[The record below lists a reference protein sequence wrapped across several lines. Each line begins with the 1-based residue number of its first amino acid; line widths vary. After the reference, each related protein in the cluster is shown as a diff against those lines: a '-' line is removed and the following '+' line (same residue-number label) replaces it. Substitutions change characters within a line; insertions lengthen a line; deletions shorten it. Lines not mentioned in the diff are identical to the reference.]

1 MRVLVPRVHVE
12 VFRPTQVPDTT
23 EAGNETTVR
32 INPKYQPTELL
43 YVRTA
48 IIEDRRIKG
57 IQFEETAL
65 FGGFI
70 EINIAEDPQ
79 SELFDKFLPNDH
91 VEVFYSDTVK
101 RSGTDEENFMHN
113 LNVQA
118 DYDFTSDVPKFQ
130 GASWK
135 SDLKYRPTMV
145 TTQLHAWDYL
155 RIMQYVNIPRGVRK
169 NKTLSTRIKINQ
181 DNPQEVRLKATQQ
194 REKFGDD
201 MLDFIDGAI
210 DSFVDNNETISIYG
224 QNHLGVEH
232 QSERGIVSG
241 LKFSAT
247 NAKTRARPIMTLYN
261 AGIGEHCHEKIRN
274 HETYSKFNEIVIN
287 KFGVPTPVL
296 PNQNETRRRSTT
308 WSESGF
314 DRLTSPEEIISSV
327 TRAIDEMERYD
338 ILQFRFLDGDFS
350 RYGGLDQNDEPMY
363 DPLGNY
369 VCDIIAISQFAL
381 IELFV
386 KKLTSDHGLNQWF
399 TPIVRIDP
407 EFLQDTEDLGE
418 KVGKK
423 ISKLIYVRFREVH
436 KNGKESTLFAFNIDT
451 YPFAAKFSTDAFRLA
466 VGNISRIHDE
476 DPSKSDVDK
485 FAELFLAVDFP
496 QHKLIDVFVPT
507 PQRAPDTYS
516 LWSLTDEVSNRLSI
530 SASRIISQKELY
542 DDLQQRFIRNFS
554 TDQEFESESNTGPT
568 FYREMMKRV
577 SGYAALIQ
585 KVLGKDDKLISYIRG
600 VPASFMRADIYT
612 GSKFN
617 TIQYDSLAITRI
629 IQLIVSS
636 MAGFPSTNA
645 PKSNT
650 EKGSIDSYPIFA
662 ANRIVI
668 KPRTYFGIL
677 DKTQGRAAN
686 ARAFHYD
693 LYPSLSELFK
703 NKGYGKEG
711 EATCFLFLDVA
722 KKKLK
727 DAGEDNPPDFIF
739 PMEDIQD
746 FGMIKA
752 STVNHYFNF
761 SIANDWKDFNLISD
775 IDEPEIKDEN
785 NLLYKNVTENG
796 IFIKYREAGLLT
808 VGFSPPEHQHLNLD
822 DLTQSGEY
830 KSWAQ
835 RYTPNTNIDSSDT
848 SKPVFH
854 PEIAYI
860 NNQNS
865 DGLKIYPNNYLI
877 NNYDNFSSFK
887 VMWLTLL
894 WHANSVGLPDD
905 LVNDELTTYLPYHG
919 ISAYCD
925 ISDIKAEFKALEIIM
940 TNPDTTY
947 RDISN
952 VDLELMEQLVIKAP
966 LKFTYNKNAE
976 KYSKRII
983 FHPPTSGGA
992 QPKVFGEQSLKTT
1005 ILNINEQLDKIGEI
1019 EMMWLFPYSGYVIN
1033 KLGDII
1039 HVTLEEQSRIDDT
1052 WRKHLFLLTYLDLLI
1067 KGIRYILW
1075 SMAKA
1080 RFFAHVYIPMEYQKY
1095 AQKTPDGGINKSSDV
1110 VEPGSSV
1117 QIRYNDDNTLFK
1129 TIEDPL
1135 VAFPIIGLER
1145 GDNAFLPLYRTVTR
1159 GTTSASTEEQTI
1171 GRDMTWYVSKKVTYI
1186 GADVGAMVRV
1196 EMTEGSLDW
1205 TLFYNEKNL
1214 LTQVSEHY
1222 LLNGLGNFRSGA
1234 TF

>member
-1 MRVLVPRVHVE
+1 MRVLAPRVHVE
-12 VFRPTQVPDTT
+12 VFRPTQEFKYTD
-23 EAGNETTVR
+23 AGNERTVR
-32 INPKYQPTELL
+32 LNPKYVPTELL
-43 YVRTA
+43 YIRTA
-48 IIEDRRIKG
+48 NIEDRRIKG

-101 RSGTDEENFMHN
+101 RSGTDEKNFMHN
-113 LNVQA
+113 LNVQT
-118 DYDFTSDVPKFQ
+118 DYDFTNDIPKFQ

-169 NKTLSTRIKINQ
+169 NKTLSTRIKTIQ
-181 DNPQEVRLKATQQ
+181 DDPQEVRLKATQQ

-201 MLDFIDGAI
+201 MLDFIDGAVDSYI
-210 DSFVDNNETISIYG
+210 DNSGTISIYG

-247 NAKTRARPIMTLYN
+247 NAKTRSRPMVTLFN
-261 AGIGEHCHEKIRN
+261 AGIGEHCHDAIRN
-274 HETYSKFNEIVIN
+274 HKVYSKFNEVVIE
-287 KFGVPTPVL
+287 GTGGPPL
-296 PNQNETRRRSTT
+296 T
-308 WSESGF
+308 WTKKRYN
-314 DRLTSPEEIISSV
+314 RLTSPDKIISAV
-327 TRAIDEMERYD
+327 TQAIDEMHRYD
-338 ILQFRFLDGDFS
+338 ILQFRFLDGKFS
-350 RYGGLDQNDEPMY
+350 RYGGLDKNDKPMFE
-363 DPLGNY
+363 PLGGY

-399 TPIVRIDP
+399 TPIIRIDP
-407 EFLQDTEDLGE
+407 EFLQDTEDLGA
-418 KVGKK
+418 KIGKK
-423 ISKLIYVRFREVH
+423 ISKLIYVRFRKIHDNEE
-436 KNGKESTLFAFNIDT
+436 ESTLFAFNIDT

-476 DPSKSDVDK
+476 DPSKSQVDI
-485 FAELFLAVDFP
+485 FSELFLATDFP
-496 QHKLIDVFVPT
+496 QQRLGAGFVPGVT
-507 PQRAPDTYS
+507 PNPPDTYS
-516 LWSLTDEVSNRLSI
+516 MWSLSDEI
-530 SASRIISQKELY
+530 SSRSAVGNSQIKSQKDLF
-542 DDLQQRFIRNFS
+542 DDLQERFIRNFS
-554 TDQEFESESNTGPT
+554 TDQSFEANSNPD
-568 FYREMMKRV
+568 FYRAMMTRV
-577 SGYAALIQ
+577 SGYASLIQ
-585 KVLGKDDKLISYIRG
+585 KVLSKDDKLISYIRG

-617 TIQYDSLAITRI
+617 TVQYDSLAITRI

-636 MAGFPSTNA
+636 MAGFPATNA

-668 KPRTYFGIL
+668 RPKTYFGIL
-677 DKTQGRAAN
+677 DKSKGQSPQD
-686 ARAFHYD
+686 RAFHYD
-693 LYPSLSELFK
+693 LYPSLTELFK
-703 NKGYGKEG
+703 NKGFEKQGK
-711 EATCFLFLDVA
+711 ATCFLFLDVA

-746 FGMIKA
+746 YGMIKA

-761 SIANDWKDFNLISD
+761 SIANSWKDFNLIHD

-785 NLLYKNVTENG
+785 NILYKNVTENG
-796 IFIKYREAGLLT
+796 ILIKYREAGLLT

-822 DLTQSGEY
+822 DLTQSSDY

-835 RYTPNTNIDSSDT
+835 RFTPNTNIDYSDT
-848 SKPVFH
+848 SKPIFH
-854 PEIAYI
+854 PEIAYV
-860 NNQNS
+860 NNQKANS
-865 DGLKIYPNNYLI
+865 LQIYPDNYVI
-877 NNYDNFSSFK
+877 NDYDNYASFP
-887 VMWLTLL
+887 VAWATVL
-894 WHANSVGLPDD
+894 WFPDEFIEGAPSFTEVD
-905 LVNDELTTYLPYHG
+905 NNLITYYPFHG
-919 ISAYCD
+919 ISSYCD
-925 ISDIKAEFKALEIIM
+925 ISDLKAEFKALEIIM

-966 LKFTYNKNAE
+966 MEFTYDRDAP
-976 KYSKRII
+976 KYNQKII
-983 FHPPTSGGA
+983 FSRPGSGDVV
-992 QPKVFGEQSLKTT
+992 PKVFGEKSLKST
-1005 ILNINEQLDKIGEI
+1005 ILDINKQLDKINEI
-1019 EMMWLFPYSGYVIN
+1019 DMMWLFPYSGYVIN
-1033 KLGDII
+1033 KLGAIVAVNLD
-1039 HVTLEEQSRIDDT
+1039 EQTSIDDT
-1052 WRKHLFLLTYLDLLI
+1052 WRKHIFLLTYLDLLI

-1080 RFFAHVYIPMEYQKY
+1080 RFFAHVYIPMEYKKY
-1095 AQKTPDGGINKSSDV
+1095 AQKTREGDINKSSDIL
-1110 VEPGSSV
+1110 EPGSSV

-1135 VAFPIIGLER
+1135 VAFPIIGLEK
-1145 GDNAFLPLYRTVTR
+1145 GDNAFLPLYRTVSR
-1159 GTTSASTEEQTI
+1159 GTTSAGVEDQSI
-1171 GRDMTWYVSKKVTYI
+1171 GRNMTWYVSKKVTYI